1 MKNGFLI
8 FAFALPVF
16 ASLVV
21 AACSSSSGIDTTEY
35 KPPDA
40 GQPDASYCLLDNDC
54 PTASQACGFPVADKC
69 GARGVCVPV
78 TAGASCS
85 IATKVCG
92 CEKDLVD
99 TCGMPSGYVRGGPA
113 NGASPTGGDAASC
126 PVGSQ

>member
-1 MKNGFLI
+1 MKNPFVI
-8 FAFALPVF
+8 FAIASPFA
-16 ASLVV
+16 AALVV

-35 KPPDA
+35 GPPDA
-40 GQPDASYCLLDNDC
+40 GQPDAAYCILDTDC
-54 PTASQACGFPVADKC
+54 PTSSQACGFPTADKC
-69 GARGVCVPV
+69 SARGVCVPV
-78 TAGASCS
+78 TAGASCTTTS
-85 IATKVCG
+85 TVCG